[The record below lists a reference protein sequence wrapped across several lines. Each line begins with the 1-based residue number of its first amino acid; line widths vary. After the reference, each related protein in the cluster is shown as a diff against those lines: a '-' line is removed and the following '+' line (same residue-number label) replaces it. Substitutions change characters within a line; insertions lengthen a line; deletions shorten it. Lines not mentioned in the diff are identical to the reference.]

1 MNDFYSISLFFY
13 EQHSHLLLRVASCF
27 FLASFFFYPTY
38 YFIHLYI
45 CIIIYIHN
53 YIQPYMYLYMN
64 VSIHLLPPCLYKT
77 RFEVSYYHKRS
88 NYYACACV
96 YMYVCVRALKEIV
109 CVASFIR
116 SLACLIWEFV
126 FIGSTFLLL
135 PSFFCFLF
143 FYFSSSEEAFFIIAR
158 MFTII
163 TSVRSVF
170 AICLWRFAV
179 VVVVA
184 SHFIINWLSFI
195 LFHDS
200 IIVDASIIVIVAQWA
215 EWLFIRIKKELQF

>member
-1 MNDFYSISLFFY
+1 MYPSICCLPAYTRHDLKFRIITNGRIIM
-13 EQHSHLLLRVASCF
+13 RV
-27 FLASFFFYPTY
+27 YV
-38 YFIHLYI
+38 YI
-45 CIIIYIHN
+45 C
-53 YIQPYMYLYMN
+53 
-64 VSIHLLPPCLYKT
+64 
-77 RFEVSYYHKRS
+77 
-88 NYYACACV
+88 
-96 YMYVCVRALKEIV
+96 MYVCVCALKEIV

-126 FIGSTFLLL
+126 FIGSTFLVIL

-200 IIVDASIIVIVAQWA
+200 IIVDASIIVVVAQWA
-215 EWLFIRIKKELQF
+215 EWLFIRKK